1 MLLDKIIL
9 NIRFGIFVQY
19 IADGQAETFKI
30 KIFSFKY
37 LFNFYFL
44 LDTLR
49 LTHIIIKFNYIVFQV
64 NSLLV

>member
-30 KIFSFKY
+30 KIF
-37 LFNFYFL
+37 NF
-44 LDTLR
+44 
-49 LTHIIIKFNYIVFQV
+49 
-64 NSLLV
+64 